1 MKRSVNMSFWDIFR
15 PLKSAKQ
22 TRWKELG
29 AYTAIFSPFGQNM
42 WQSDLVRSCVRP
54 IAEHTSK
61 AHANS
66 SRPEIAKILN
76 TSPNMYM
83 NGKDFLAKVRLWLE
97 IKNTAFIYIAR
108 DNTGKVTSFYP
119 VPYASFEALEY
130 LGGLYIKFSFNN
142 GTAKDYVFPWE
153 DLAVLR
159 KDYYTSDI
167 WGDDNGAI
175 LAKLEL
181 LNTAEQGIANA
192 VRATANLRGILKSTK
207 AMLSKDDIRKQK
219 DEFVTDYLNLENS
232 GGIASLDATQDF
244 TPITMNPSVT
254 DSNTLKQ
261 IREDLYRYFGVN
273 DKIMMSDYNEED
285 MEAFYQSKIEPF
297 LIAIS
302 EELTRKVF
310 TKREMELNNFI
321 LYESNRMEYASN
333 KTKLNMVQ
341 LVDRAIMTPNE
352 LRKAFNMAPYDGGD
366 EYIRRLDTTP
376 TGEDAPEESKE
387 ENT

>member
-1 MKRSVNMSFWDIFR
+1 MSFWDIFR

-42 WQSDLVRSCVRP
+42 WQSDLVRSCIRP

-61 AHANS
+61 ANAVCNK
-66 SRPEIAKILN
+66 PEIAKILN

-83 NGKDFLAKVRLWLE
+83 NGKDFLAKIRLWLE
-97 IKNTAFIYIAR
+97 IKNTVFIYIAR
-108 DNTGKVTSFYP
+108 DDTGRPTSFYP

-130 LGGLYIKFSFNN
+130 LGGLYIKFQFNN

-159 KDYYTSDI
+159 KDYYQSDI
-167 WGDDNGAI
+167 WGDDNTAI
-175 LAKLEL
+175 LPKLDL
-181 LNTAEQGIANA
+181 INTAEQGVANA

-232 GGIASLDATQDF
+232 GGIASLDASQDF
-244 TPITMNPSVT
+244 TPITMNPSVA
-254 DSNTLKQ
+254 DPNTMKQ
-261 IREDLYRYFGVN
+261 LREDIYRYFGVN
-273 DKIMMSDYNEED
+273 DSIMMSEYKED
-285 MEAFYQSKIEPF
+285 EMEAFYQSKIEPF
-297 LIAIS
+297 LVALS

-310 TKREMELNNFI
+310 TKRERDLGSAI
-321 LYESNRMEYASN
+321 IYESNRIQYASN

-341 LVDRAIMTPNE
+341 LVDRGIMTPNE
-352 LRKAFNMAPYDGGD
+352 LRQTFNLAPYEGGD
-366 EYIRRLDTTP
+366 EFIRRLDTVP
-376 TGEDAPEESKE
+376 TGEETSTEEDE
-387 ENT
+387 T

>member
-1 MKRSVNMSFWDIFR
+1 MSFWDIFR

-29 AYTAIFSPFGQNM
+29 AFTATFSPFGSDM
-42 WQSDLVRSCVRP
+42 WQSDLVRACVRP
-54 IAEHTSK
+54 IVEHTSK
-61 AHANS
+61 AHATS
-66 SRPEIAKILN
+66 SRPELAKLLN

-83 NGKDFLAKVRLWLE
+83 NGKDFLAKVRYWLE

-108 DNTGKVTSFYP
+108 DDTGKPTSFYP
-119 VPYASFEALEY
+119 IPYASFEALEY
-130 LGGLYIKFSFNN
+130 MGGLFIKFQFNN
-142 GTAKDYVFPWE
+142 STAKDYVFPWE

-167 WGDDNGAI
+167 WGDDNSAI
-175 LAKLEL
+175 LKKLEL
-181 LNTAEQGIANA
+181 MNTAEQGISNA

-207 AMLSKDDIRKQK
+207 AMLKPGDLKEIKDQ
-219 DEFVTDYLNLENS
+219 FVTDYLNLENS

-244 TPITMNPSVT
+244 IPVTMNPSVT
-254 DSNTLKQ
+254 DANTLKQ

-273 DKIMMSDYNEED
+273 DKIMMSDFTEED
-285 MEAFYQSKIEPF
+285 MESFYQSKIEPF

-310 TKREMELNNFI
+310 TKRELELTKKNYI
-321 LYESNRMEYASN
+321 LYESNRLQYASN

-352 LRKAFNMAPYDGGD
+352 LRAAFNMAPYEGGD
-366 EYIRRLDTTP
+366 EYIRRLDTMG
-376 TGEDAPEESKE
+376 TGDVKEKDDDKE
-387 ENT
+387 E

>member
-1 MKRSVNMSFWDIFR
+1 MSFWDIFR

-29 AYTAIFSPFGQNM
+29 AYTAIFSPFGADM
-42 WQSDLVRSCVRP
+42 WQSDLVRSCIRP
-54 IAEHTSK
+54 IVEHTSK
-61 AHANS
+61 AHATC
-66 SRPEIAKILN
+66 SRPEIANILN

-83 NGKDFLAKVRLWLE
+83 NGKDFLSKVRIWLE
-97 IKNTAFIYIAR
+97 IKNTAFIYISR
-108 DNTGKVTSFYP
+108 DDTGRVTGFYP
-119 VPYASFEALEY
+119 IPYASFEALEY
-130 LGGLYIKFSFNN
+130 LGGLYIKFQFNN

-167 WGDDNGAI
+167 WGDDNGA
-175 LAKLEL
+175 LLSKLEL
-181 LNTAEQGIANA
+181 MNTAEQGVANA

-207 AMLSKDDIRKQK
+207 AMLKPGDLKEIKEQ
-219 DEFVTDYLNLENS
+219 FVTDYLNLENS
-232 GGIASLDATQDF
+232 GGIASLDSTQEF
-244 TPITMNPSVT
+244 TPVEMKPSVT
-254 DSNTLKQ
+254 DANTMKQ

-297 LIAIS
+297 LIELS

-310 TKREMELNNFI
+310 TKRELELKNHI
-321 LYESNRMEYASN
+321 IYESNRMEYASN

-352 LRKAFNMAPYDGGD
+352 LRKAFNMAPYEGGD

-376 TGEDAPEESKE
+376 TGEESKDDNKE
-387 ENT
+387 E

>member
-1 MKRSVNMSFWDIFR
+1 MSFWDIFR

-42 WQSDLVRSCVRP
+42 WRSDLVRSCVRP

-61 AHANS
+61 AHATCS
-66 SRPEIAKILN
+66 KPEIAKILN

-108 DNTGKVTSFYP
+108 DDSGRATSFYP
-119 VPYASFEALEY
+119 VPYASFEAMEY
-130 LGGLYIKFSFNN
+130 LGGLYIKFQFNN
-142 GTAKDYVFPWE
+142 ATNNTYTFPWE
-153 DLAVLR
+153 DLAILR
-159 KDYYTSDI
+159 KDYYESDI
-167 WGDDNGAI
+167 WGDDNSAI
-175 LAKLEL
+175 LGKLEL
-181 LNTAEQGIANA
+181 INTAEQGVANA
-192 VRATANLRGILKSTK
+192 VRATANLRGILKATK
-207 AMLSKDDIRKQK
+207 SMLSPKDLKEQK
-219 DEFVTDYLNLENS
+219 EQFVTDYLNLENS

-244 TPITMNPSVT
+244 IPITMNPSVT
-254 DSNTLKQ
+254 DSQTLKQ
-261 IREDLYRYFGVN
+261 LREDIYRYFGVN
-273 DKIMMSDYNEED
+273 DKIMTSDYNEED

-310 TKREMELNNFI
+310 TRREIDLGNYI
-321 LYESNRMEYASN
+321 IYESNRMQYASN

-341 LVDRAIMTPNE
+341 LVDRAIMSPNE
-352 LRKAFNMAPYDGGD
+352 LRRAFNMAPYEGGD

-376 TGEDAPEESKE
+376 TGEEAPEESKE
-387 ENT
+387 EKQ

>member
-1 MKRSVNMSFWDIFR
+1 MSFWDIFR

-42 WQSDLVRSCVRP
+42 WQSDLVRSCIRP

-61 AHANS
+61 ANAVCNK
-66 SRPEIAKILN
+66 PEIAKLLN

-83 NGKDFLAKVRLWLE
+83 NGKDFLAKIRLWLE

-108 DNTGKVTSFYP
+108 DDTGKPTSFYP

-130 LGGLYIKFSFNN
+130 LGGLYIKFQFNN
-142 GTAKDYVFPWE
+142 STARDYVFPWE

-159 KDYYTSDI
+159 KDYYQSDI
-167 WGDDNGAI
+167 WGDDNTAI
-175 LAKLEL
+175 LPKLDL
-181 LNTAEQGIANA
+181 INTAEQGVANA

-207 AMLSKDDIRKQK
+207 AMLSKEDIKKQK

-232 GGIASLDATQDF
+232 GGIASLDASQDF

-254 DSNTLKQ
+254 DPNTMKQ
-261 IREDLYRYFGVN
+261 LREDIYRYFGVN
-273 DKIMMSDYNEED
+273 DSIMMSDYKED
-285 MEAFYQSKIEPF
+285 EMEAFYQSKIEPF
-297 LIAIS
+297 LVALS

-310 TKREMELNNFI
+310 TKRERDLGSAI
-321 LYESNRMEYASN
+321 IYESNRIQYASN

-341 LVDRAIMTPNE
+341 LVDRGIMTPNE
-352 LRKAFNMAPYDGGD
+352 LRQTFNLAPYEGGD
-366 EYIRRLDTTP
+366 EFIRRLDTVP
-376 TGEDAPEESKE
+376 TGEETSTEEDE
-387 ENT
+387 T

>member
-1 MKRSVNMSFWDIFR
+1 MSFWNIFR

-29 AYTAIFSPFGQNM
+29 AFTATFSPFGQDM
-42 WQSDLVRSCVRP
+42 WRSDLVRSCVRP

-61 AHANS
+61 AHATCT
-66 SRPEIAKILN
+66 RPEIAKILN

-83 NGKDFLAKVRLWLE
+83 NGKDFLSKIRLWLE

-108 DNTGKVTSFYP
+108 DDTGKIISFYP
-119 VPYASFEALEY
+119 VPYSSFEALEY
-130 LGGLYIKFSFNN
+130 MGGLYIKFTFNN
-142 GTAKDYVFPWE
+142 GTARDYVFPWE

-167 WGDDNGAI
+167 WGDDNTAI
-175 LAKLEL
+175 LQKLEL
-181 LNTAEQGIANA
+181 MNTAEQGIANS

-207 AMLSKDDIRKQK
+207 AMLKPGDLKELKEQ
-219 DEFVTDYLNLENS
+219 FVTDYLNLENS
-232 GGIASLDATQDF
+232 GGIASLDSTQEF
-244 TPITMNPSVT
+244 IPVQMNPSVT
-254 DSNTLKQ
+254 DSQTLKQ

-273 DKIMMSDYNEED
+273 DKIMMSDFNEDD

-297 LIAIS
+297 LIALS
-302 EELTRKVF
+302 EELTRKAF
-310 TKREMELNNFI
+310 TRREQDLGNNI
-321 LYESNRMEYASN
+321 IYESNRLQYASN

-352 LRKAFNMAPYDGGD
+352 LRAAFNMAPYEGGD
-366 EYIRRLDTTP
+366 EYIRRLDTMG
-376 TGEDAPEESKE
+376 TGDVKKQDDDKED
-387 ENT
+387 

>member
-1 MKRSVNMSFWDIFR
+1 MSFWDIFR

-42 WQSDLVRSCVRP
+42 WQSDLVRSCIRP

-61 AHANS
+61 ANAVCNK
-66 SRPEIAKILN
+66 PEIAKILN

-83 NGKDFLAKVRLWLE
+83 NGKDFLAKIRLWLE

-108 DNTGKVTSFYP
+108 DDTGRPTSFYP

-130 LGGLYIKFSFNN
+130 LGGLYIKFQFNN
-142 GTAKDYVFPWE
+142 STARDYVFPWE

-159 KDYYTSDI
+159 KDYYQSDI
-167 WGDDNGAI
+167 WGDDNTAI
-175 LAKLEL
+175 LPKLDL
-181 LNTAEQGIANA
+181 INTAEQGVANA

-207 AMLSKDDIRKQK
+207 AMLSKEDIKKQK

-232 GGIASLDATQDF
+232 GGIASLDASQDF
-244 TPITMNPSVT
+244 TPITMNPSVA
-254 DSNTLKQ
+254 DPNTMKQ
-261 IREDLYRYFGVN
+261 LREDIYRYFGVN
-273 DKIMMSDYNEED
+273 DSIMMSEYKED
-285 MEAFYQSKIEPF
+285 EMEAFYQSKIEPF
-297 LIAIS
+297 LVALS

-310 TKREMELNNFI
+310 TKRERDLGSAI
-321 LYESNRMEYASN
+321 IYESNRIQYASN

-341 LVDRAIMTPNE
+341 LVDRGIMTPNE
-352 LRKAFNMAPYDGGD
+352 LRQTFNLAPYEGGD
-366 EYIRRLDTTP
+366 EFIRRLDTVP
-376 TGEDAPEESKE
+376 TGEETSTEEDE
-387 ENT
+387 T

>member
-1 MKRSVNMSFWDIFR
+1 MSFWDIFR

-29 AYTAIFSPFGQNM
+29 AYTAIFSPFGADM
-42 WQSDLVRSCVRP
+42 WQSDLVRSCIRP
-54 IAEHTSK
+54 IVEHTSK
-61 AHANS
+61 AHATC
-66 SRPEIAKILN
+66 SRPEIANILN

-83 NGKDFLAKVRLWLE
+83 NGKDFLSKVRIWLE
-97 IKNTAFIYIAR
+97 IKNTAFIYISR
-108 DNTGKVTSFYP
+108 DDAGRVTGFYP
-119 VPYASFEALEY
+119 IPYASFEALEY
-130 LGGLYIKFSFNN
+130 LGGLYIKFQFNN

-167 WGDDNGAI
+167 WGDDNGA
-175 LAKLEL
+175 LLSKLEL
-181 LNTAEQGIANA
+181 MNTAEQGVANA

-207 AMLSKDDIRKQK
+207 AMMKPGDLKELQ
-219 DEFVTDYLNLENS
+219 EQFVTDYLNLENS
-232 GGIASLDATQDF
+232 GGIASLDATQEF
-244 TPITMNPSVT
+244 IPVTMNPSVT
-254 DSNTLKQ
+254 DANTLKQ

-273 DKIMMSDYNEED
+273 DKIMMSDYKEED

-297 LIAIS
+297 LIALS

-310 TKREMELNNFI
+310 TKRELELKNHI
-321 LYESNRMEYASN
+321 IYESNRMEYASN

-352 LRKAFNMAPYDGGD
+352 LRKAFNMAPYEGGD

-376 TGEDAPEESKE
+376 TGEESKDDNKE
-387 ENT
+387 E

>member
-1 MKRSVNMSFWDIFR
+1 MSFWDIFR

-42 WQSDLVRSCVRP
+42 WQSDLVRSCIRP

-61 AHANS
+61 AHATCS
-66 SRPEIAKILN
+66 KKPEIAKILN
-76 TSPNMYM
+76 VSPNMYM
-83 NGKDFLAKVRLWLE
+83 NGKDFLAKIRLWLE

-108 DNTGKVTSFYP
+108 DDTGKPTSFYP
-119 VPYASFEALEY
+119 VPYASFEALDY
-130 LGGLYIKFSFNN
+130 LGGLYIKFQFNN
-142 GTAKDYVFPWE
+142 STTRDYVFPWE
-153 DLAVLR
+153 DLAILR
-159 KDYYTSDI
+159 KDYYQSDI
-167 WGDDNGAI
+167 WGDDNAAI
-175 LAKLEL
+175 LPKLDL
-181 LNTAEQGIANA
+181 INTAEQGVANA

-207 AMLSKDDIRKQK
+207 AMLSPESLKEQK
-219 DEFVTDYLNLENS
+219 EQFVTDYLNLENS
-232 GGIASLDATQDF
+232 GGIASIDASQDF
-244 TPITMNPSVT
+244 IPITMNPSVT
-254 DSNTLKQ
+254 DSQTLKQ
-261 IREDLYRYFGVN
+261 LREDVYRYFGVN
-273 DKIMMSDYNEED
+273 DKILTSDYNEED

-310 TKREMELNNFI
+310 TKREQDLGNTI
-321 LYESNRMEYASN
+321 VYESNRMEYASN

-352 LRKAFNMAPYDGGD
+352 LRRAFNMAPYEGGD

-376 TGEDAPEESKE
+376 TGEEASEESKE
-387 ENT
+387 DKT